1 MNETT
6 EKNTVVRTFPITDND
21 VDFRKRY
28 DVCSLMRH
36 FHSVADDHAYMLG
49 VDATTIWNA
58 YSAIW
63 VISRIRVD
71 MARMPEWHGSV
82 RVETWPMPPGI
93 VRMDREAT
101 LSDESGEFARLSSE
115 WCVLDKATGKPR
127 RPAQAGYPV
136 DMPHRSERGA
146 GEYER
151 FAPVYDPSDALFD
164 HTVRVSDLDMNV
176 HMNNV
181 AYLRLACDAF
191 SVRETERMRIRSF
204 EIIFK
209 AQSFEGDRLTVYRKD
224 EDGRTYV
231 SAFKSD
237 GTRVFDVAFDIDRAA

>member
-71 MARMPEWHGSV
+71 MARMPEW
-82 RVETWPMPPGI
+82 P
-93 VRMDREAT
+93 
-101 LSDESGEFARLSSE
+101 
-115 WCVLDKATGKPR
+115 K
-127 RPAQAGYPV
+127 
-136 DMPHRSERGA
+136 
-146 GEYER
+146 
-151 FAPVYDPSDALFD
+151 
-164 HTVRVSDLDMNV
+164 
-176 HMNNV
+176 
-181 AYLRLACDAF
+181 
-191 SVRETERMRIRSF
+191 
-204 EIIFK
+204 
-209 AQSFEGDRLTVYRKD
+209 
-224 EDGRTYV
+224 
-231 SAFKSD
+231 
-237 GTRVFDVAFDIDRAA
+237 